1 MCSPASSR
9 DHSYQYDQPDY
20 DVYDDDDESWEN
32 EEAPYETDAEILTE
46 PMTVT
51 VTRGDTVKLPCEV
64 KSKGHI
70 QRIWSRPDTSSKE
83 QLFIGETRV
92 SPNTRIS
99 VAGDLLI
106 IDSVGEEEAGQYEC
120 KLAVNQGQDK
130 QVNWIHLIL
139 FDFWQ
144 P

>member
-1 MCSPASSR
+1 MG
-9 DHSYQYDQPDY
+9 
-20 DVYDDDDESWEN
+20 
-32 EEAPYETDAEILTE
+32 ILTWA
-46 PMTVT
+46 MTVT
-51 VTRGDTVKLPCEV
+51 VTRGDTVNLPCEV

-106 IDSVGEEEAGQYEC
+106 IDSLGEEEAGQYEC

-130 QVNWIHLIL
+130 QVTHTVYVSDSAGGTSNAIIGNTSSSSTSSNIVIFSTFLLLISHIQSL
-139 FDFWQ
+139 
-144 P
+144 